1 MFFTKQLPSFDFSLY
16 DFTIDVN
23 HLTNRLD
30 IVVRLFSNRSK
41 ITSKSVK
48 NKEVAHEPQA
58 SVSLMFLPHF
68 GVFCDLLL
76 NRPTATWNLFFFI
89 QWSEKTDKITLPRT
103 VRLFFLLFF
112 LYLTC
117 NQFLRNVF
125 FSNCQEL
132 FLSPFFHF
140 SSLWIAPA
148 KLEAFTCLIRNNLT
162 NILKTAPAML
172 NKAKKTNFPWR
183 YSCICTLTDQGPRP
197 ITARVAF
204 SSLYKKW

>member
-1 MFFTKQLPSFDFSLY
+1 MFFTKQLPSFDFSFY

-30 IVVRLFSNRSK
+30 IAVRLFSNRSK

-76 NRPTATWNLFFFI
+76 NRPTATWNLFFLYND
-89 QWSEKTDKITLPRT
+89 QKKTDKITLPRT

-112 LYLTC
+112 FLYLTC
-117 NQFLRNVF
+117 NQFLRKVF
-125 FSNCQEL
+125 FLKLSRTL
-132 FLSPFFHF
+132 FVSVFPFFF
-140 SSLWIAPA
+140 FVNS
-148 KLEAFTCLIRNNLT
+148 FC
-162 NILKTAPAML
+162 
-172 NKAKKTNFPWR
+172 
-183 YSCICTLTDQGPRP
+183 
-197 ITARVAF
+197 
-204 SSLYKKW
+204 

>member
-76 NRPTATWNLFFFI
+76 NRPTAIWNLFFY
-89 QWSEKTDKITLPRT
+89 TM
-103 VRLFFLLFF
+103 
-112 LYLTC
+112 
-117 NQFLRNVF
+117 
-125 FSNCQEL
+125 
-132 FLSPFFHF
+132 
-140 SSLWIAPA
+140 
-148 KLEAFTCLIRNNLT
+148 IRKN
-162 NILKTAPAML
+162 
-172 NKAKKTNFPWR
+172 R
-183 YSCICTLTDQGPRP
+183 
-197 ITARVAF
+197 
-204 SSLYKKW
+204 

>member
-1 MFFTKQLPSFDFSLY
+1 MFFTKQLPSFDFSNSLY

-76 NRPTATWNLFFFI
+76 NRPTAIWNLFFLYNDQKKQI
-89 QWSEKTDKITLPRT
+89 KLPCLEPF
-103 VRLFFLLFF
+103 VSSSCFFF

-140 SSLWIAPA
+140 SSL
-148 KLEAFTCLIRNNLT
+148 
-162 NILKTAPAML
+162 
-172 NKAKKTNFPWR
+172 
-183 YSCICTLTDQGPRP
+183 
-197 ITARVAF
+197 
-204 SSLYKKW
+204 